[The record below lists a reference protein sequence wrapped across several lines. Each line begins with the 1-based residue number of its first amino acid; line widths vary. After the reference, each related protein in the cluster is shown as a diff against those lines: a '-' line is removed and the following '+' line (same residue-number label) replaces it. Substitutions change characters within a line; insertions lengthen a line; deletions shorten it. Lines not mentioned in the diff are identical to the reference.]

1 MSRFLSLI
9 LLLACLSL
17 IVWFLPS
24 TRNLNKDVGAFST
37 SVAVAEEESAFR
49 ILFGMTDR
57 ERTKWDGALAVS
69 PGAIARIEPWR
80 FDEDDKIEESSAASA
95 RWKISTRQWRAFG
108 AQPQRP
114 VVANGVIVTFRN
126 LTSAS
131 DVSVETAQGKF
142 SFRPSDLPYGKATKL
157 LDGRVMVDRVT
168 AGGRVA
174 GSRDE
179 QDYPAAATDREGNV
193 WVAYAQFTPNPKF
206 TGIRWSGTGE
216 TKNFAELAEPTGG
229 DQIMLM
235 NWSRGAWSEAVAVTE
250 KGGDLYKP
258 AVASDGSGRVWVFW
272 SANNGG
278 AFDLYARSFE
288 AGKGGK
294 TLKLTSPTQSE
305 REGTSDHL
313 AAKRKLASLSFHPT
327 QSTGRLILRCGAKP
341 VIAQS
346 SLSRAA
352 LVPG

>member
-1 MSRFLSLI
+1 
-9 LLLACLSL
+9 
-17 IVWFLPS
+17 
-24 TRNLNKDVGAFST
+24 
-37 SVAVAEEESAFR
+37 
-49 ILFGMTDR
+49 
-57 ERTKWDGALAVS
+57 
-69 PGAIARIEPWR
+69 
-80 FDEDDKIEESSAASA
+80 
-95 RWKISTRQWRAFG
+95 
-108 AQPQRP
+108 
-114 VVANGVIVTFRN
+114 
-126 LTSAS
+126 
-131 DVSVETAQGKF
+131 
-142 SFRPSDLPYGKATKL
+142 
-157 LDGRVMVDRVT
+157 VMVDRVT